1 MLFEEES
8 KTTTQGR
15 CALMNPMII
24 DTNERGRLPDAI
36 ERRAKSRSPRVNIL
50 RENLING
57 DYKCG
62 NWLIESKSIDD
73 LFQSMRNGHLM
84 RQLDNMDANVGNYGL
99 VVWGDINDYIYQAK
113 ARGSTVTHSAA
124 LKQMAGFLGR
134 IVADFGCLI
143 YRAPNVGEAA
153 QFMVA
158 LHEKT
163 YKKASRHGAQAVRRV
178 STNDVRL
185 DMLLTIPG
193 IGAEMADAIIKTC
206 GSIEEAACGECL
218 KEVPRMGKTLRN
230 RVVDVLTSEE
240 EVRVEKTR

>member
-1 MLFEEES
+1 
-8 KTTTQGR
+8 
-15 CALMNPMII
+15 MNPLVI

-36 ERRAKSRSPRVNIL
+36 ERRAKSRSPRIPVSKEKL
-50 RENLING
+50 TNG
-57 DYKCG
+57 DYKCCD
-62 NWLIESKSIDD
+62 WLIEAKSVDD
-73 LFQSMRNGHLM
+73 LMQSMRNGHLM
-84 RQLDNMDANVGNYGL
+84 RQLDNMDANAGNFGL
-99 VVWGDINDYIYQAK
+99 VVWGDINDYVRHAQ
-113 ARGSTVTHSAA
+113 ARGATITHSAA
-124 LKQMAGFLGR
+124 LKQMTGFLGR

-193 IGAEMADAIIKTC
+193 VGAEMADAIIKAC

-218 KEVPRMGKTLRN
+218 RDVPRMGKTLRN
-230 RVVDVLTSEE
+230 RVIETLTSED

>member
-1 MLFEEES
+1 
-8 KTTTQGR
+8 
-15 CALMNPMII
+15 MNPLVI

-36 ERRAKSRSPRVNIL
+36 KRRAKSRSPRIPVSN
-50 RENLING
+50 EKLING

-62 NWLIESKSIDD
+62 DWLIEAKSVDD
-73 LFQSMRNGHLM
+73 LMQSMRNGHLM
-84 RQLDNMDANVGNYGL
+84 RQLDNMDANAGNFGL
-99 VVWGDINDYIYQAK
+99 VVWGDINDYVHHAQ
-113 ARGSTVTHSAA
+113 ARGATITHSAA
-124 LKQMAGFLGR
+124 LKQMTGFLGR
-134 IVADFGCLI
+134 IVADFGCLL

-193 IGAEMADAIIKTC
+193 VGAEMADAIIKAC

-218 KEVPRMGKTLRN
+218 RDVPRMGKTLRN
-230 RVVDVLTSEE
+230 RVIETLTSEE